1 MKITNYCCLDKNEST
16 TLDNIKPKINVDYKI
31 INLCSQKEGIQYIFN
46 EYKEKGFLNEIQIK
60 ELFKKLNKLK
70 DKDFFNLQE
79 SLKTPKKM
87 IFEESDFKKNY
98 EVVKGEKQKL
108 YYLLMQLN
116 FYLMKLEDK

>member
-1 MKITNYCCLDKNEST
+1 M
-16 TLDNIKPKINVDYKI
+16 
-31 INLCSQKEGIQYIFN
+31 
-46 EYKEKGFLNEIQIK
+46 NEIQIK
-60 ELFKKLNKLK
+60 ELFHKLNKLK

-116 FYLMKLEDK
+116 FLPYEVGRQVNIKEHIELEFEDNKQNKEKGIKSISLNNISTKENLTFVIQVILQLLLKKLN